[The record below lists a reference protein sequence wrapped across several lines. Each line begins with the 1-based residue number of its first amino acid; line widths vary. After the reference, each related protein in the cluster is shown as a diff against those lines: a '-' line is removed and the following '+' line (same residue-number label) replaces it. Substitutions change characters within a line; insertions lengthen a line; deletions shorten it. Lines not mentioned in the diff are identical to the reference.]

1 MLDWKESFLVFPCL
15 PSSLFVYAAVWFF
28 FASRKDSGLKS
39 VRPRWHVCQLLI
51 RSAVLAFQGVICSKD
66 HSTASAWFWLLH
78 LLYAWALRWT
88 KIKSGHF
95 WVHTKGK
102 VFYYFS
108 NCFFMLYSSLLFLL
122 VVQRQK
128 PFSKQFQPWHLLVRC
143 LPPPGTRICSP
154 HKLDP
159 IRWHQTMAYSS
170 ISPAQRQGSPTIR
183 KCFLFHYGASDPFKG
198 VYPPPMCQPPVSE
211 RGLSWGSDRRRG

>member
-78 LLYAWALRWT
+78 LRLGPSLNKN
-88 KIKSGHF
+88 KIGTF
-95 WVHTKGK
+95 
-102 VFYYFS
+102 
-108 NCFFMLYSSLLFLL
+108 LSSHQRESVLLLFKLL
-122 VVQRQK
+122 FYAVFLSAILTRCTEE